1 MFRRR
6 VMVALCLAV
15 AFGVVAGLIKGDNAG
30 LRSDIGNLS
39 APWLLIGLL
48 PAARSRTLGRGA
60 AMGTACSLA
69 ALVGFYATLT
79 IVLSG
84 HLGGGGYV
92 RELGVELRANRIY
105 LLAGLVSGPVCG
117 AVGAWVGRRRPAW
130 LWLLTGA
137 LLAGE
142 LVAVALFSGVVLLPR
157 PMYFSWGV
165 NDWGPYIAEAA
176 IGGVIVMAAAWSLRP
191 RASREL

>member
-1 MFRRR
+1 MTA
-6 VMVALCLAV
+6 ALLLAV
-15 AFGVVAGLIKGDNAG
+15 AFGVVAGAVKGDSAG

-39 APWLLIGLL
+39 APWLLVGLL

-60 AMGTACSLA
+60 AMGLACSLA
-69 ALVGFYATLT
+69 ALLGFYATLT

-105 LLAGLVSGPVCG
+105 LLSGLVSGPVCG
-117 AVGAWVGRRRPAW
+117 AIGAWVSRRRPAW
-130 LWLLTGA
+130 LWMLTGC

-142 LVAVALFSGVVLLPR
+142 VVAVALAGGVVLLPH

-165 NDWGPYIAEAA
+165 NDWGPYIVEAV
-176 IGGVIVMAAAWSLRP
+176 IGVVIAVGAAWSLRA